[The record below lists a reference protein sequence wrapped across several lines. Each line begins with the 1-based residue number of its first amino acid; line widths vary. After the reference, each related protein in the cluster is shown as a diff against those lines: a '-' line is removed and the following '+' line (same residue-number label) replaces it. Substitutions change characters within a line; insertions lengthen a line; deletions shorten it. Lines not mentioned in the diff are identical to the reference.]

1 MTRCGTWSQ
10 ACGES
15 ALVRWSGLLRSLA
28 SEYTNLIRCID
39 SCSRLCPTIVYW
51 LLCPCTTWA
60 PHARH
65 VIIIKV
71 DHGAP
76 CQAVLPWTVCHLEL
90 AEAGRFEFLSVFFL
104 NYVCVPQAV
113 CGGGRQQQ
121 HRRHKPDDHQ
131 FRGAIFQER
140 CSQGG
145 HGPEQGLGC
154 SGPPAGSLSCWL
166 LGPPLSHHV
175 EGGGEQW
182 QGLISGPPNRNRI
195 IALHRL
201 PTSPPYSPTWFWSPC
216 SSVVSRCLAPSR
228 ASCSTSHQ
236 SGPSSSTSR
245 SEKESSKFD
254 CFYF

>member
-1 MTRCGTWSQ
+1 MVPGLRGVGFGQMIGTASVFGLRTHKFNQMYWFLFQVVSYYCVLIALSLHYLGSSCQ
-10 ACGES
+10 ACDYYQS
-15 ALVRWSGLLRSLA
+15 LSWCTLSGGSTMDCLSL
-28 SEYTNLIRCID
+28 
-39 SCSRLCPTIVYW
+39 
-51 LLCPCTTWA
+51 
-60 PHARH
+60 
-65 VIIIKV
+65 
-71 DHGAP
+71 G
-76 CQAVLPWTVCHLEL
+76 
-90 AEAGRFEFLSVFFL
+90 AGRGWQVWILVCFFL

-113 CGGGRQQQ
+113 CSGGRQQQ
-121 HRRHKPDDHQ
+121 CRRHKPDDHQ

-245 SEKESSKFD
+245 SEKEILKFD
-254 CFYF
+254 CS

>member
-1 MTRCGTWSQ
+1 MVHLVRRFYHGLSVTWSWQ
-10 ACGES
+10 RLA
-15 ALVRWSGLLRSLA
+15 GL
-28 SEYTNLIRCID
+28 N
-39 SCSRLCPTIVYW
+39 SCL
-51 LLCPCTTWA
+51 
-60 PHARH
+60 
-65 VIIIKV
+65 
-71 DHGAP
+71 
-76 CQAVLPWTVCHLEL
+76 
-90 AEAGRFEFLSVFFL
+90 FFFF
-104 NYVCVPQAV
+104 NYVWLPQAV
-113 CGGGRQQQ
+113 CSGGRQQQ

-201 PTSPPYSPTWFWSPC
+201 PTSPPYSPTWF
-216 SSVVSRCLAPSR
+216 
-228 ASCSTSHQ
+228 
-236 SGPSSSTSR
+236 
-245 SEKESSKFD
+245 
-254 CFYF
+254 